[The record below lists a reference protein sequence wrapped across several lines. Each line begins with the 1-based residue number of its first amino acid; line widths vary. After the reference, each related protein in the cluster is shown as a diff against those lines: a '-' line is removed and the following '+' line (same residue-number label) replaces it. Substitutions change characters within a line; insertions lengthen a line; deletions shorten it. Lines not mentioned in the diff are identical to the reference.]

1 MDFVIKAEW
10 DDGWSVGPAEPPLP
24 LTRVNLLTLIELL
37 SANQSLLDSGGKHVY
52 SLHRYPDNL
61 SAFRRELK
69 RIWDRSRDYS
79 QSTLKTK
86 RYI

>member
-37 SANQSLLDSGGKHVY
+37 SANQSVLDSGGKHIFFV
-52 SLHRYPDNL
+52 HRYPEDPATL
-61 SAFRRELK
+61 RPELNP
-69 RIWDRSRDYS
+69 IWDRLRDYS
-79 QSTLKTK
+79 
-86 RYI
+86 

>member
-24 LTRVNLLTLIELL
+24 LTRVNLLTLIELS
-37 SANQSLLDSGGKHVY
+37 SANQSVLDSGGKHVY
-52 SLHRYPDNL
+52 SLHRYPENPA
-61 SAFRRELK
+61 AFRRELN

-79 QSTLKTK
+79 
-86 RYI
+86 